1 MVIKKFFFSLLLMII
16 PMQVMAVAAIKHWQ
30 TQQGAQVYFVQTK
43 GLPMLD
49 MRLVFDA
56 GSARDADKEGI
67 AALTARLLKAGTNE
81 WNADQLA
88 QRFDA
93 VGAQYTTD
101 TRRDYT
107 AHSLRTLT
115 QADLLKQAVSTFQAL
130 ITQPKFSQDNF
141 QRIKNQV
148 LMELKQQ
155 QEQPR
160 KIAQKAFYKALYGE
174 HPYAHLIKGSL
185 ETVNQISRADILHFY
200 QQYYVSNKAI
210 LAIVGDIT
218 EKQAHTLANELFA
231 ALPLGKKSHA
241 LPKVIMPLQGKT
253 QSIDF
258 PSSQT
263 HILVGLPVL
272 TRQDADYFPLYVG
285 NHILGGSGLVSKLV
299 DEIREQR
306 GLAYSAYSYFSP
318 LAKAG
323 PFIMGLQ
330 TRNKKS
336 QQALEVLLQTF
347 HGFIKQGVTQ
357 AELTAAQKNI
367 TGGFVL
373 RFDNNR
379 KLLNYVAMIG
389 FYQLPLDYLDTFQK
403 RVMQVTIEQIKSAF
417 QRRMIE
423 QALQVI
429 RVGGK

>member
-1 MVIKKFFFSLLLMII
+1 MNIRNIFFSVLFIII
-16 PMQVMAVAAIKHWQ
+16 PVQVMATPIKYWQ
-30 TQQGAQVYFVQTK
+30 TSQGARVYFVQTK
-43 GLPMLD
+43 DLPMLD
-49 MRLVFDA
+49 MRLLFSA
-56 GSARDADKEGI
+56 GSARDADKKGI
-67 AALTARLLKAGTNE
+67 AALTARLLKSGTNQ
-81 WNADQLA
+81 WNANQIA

-93 VGAQYTTD
+93 VGAQYTVD
-101 TRRDYT
+101 TQRDYT

-115 QADLLKQAVSTFQAL
+115 QDDLLTRAFNTFQAL
-130 ITQPKFSQDNF
+130 ITQPKFSQENF

-174 HPYAHLIKGSL
+174 HPYAHLTKGSL
-185 ETVNQISRADILHFY
+185 ETVNKISRADIQKFY
-200 QQYYVSNKAI
+200 QQYYVSNNAI

-218 EKQAHTLANELFA
+218 EQQARLLADKLFTA
-231 ALPLGKKSHA
+231 MPSGKKA
-241 LPKVIMPLQGKT
+241 QDLPKVIMPMTAKT
-253 QSIDF
+253 HSIDF
-258 PSSQT
+258 PSTQT

-299 DEIREQR
+299 DEIREKR

-318 LAKAG
+318 LAEAG

-336 QQALEVLLQTF
+336 QQALDVLLQTLQT
-347 HGFIKQGVTQ
+347 FIKQGPTQ

-373 RFDNNR
+373 RFDNHR

-389 FYQLPLDYLDTFQK
+389 FYQLPLNYLETFPSQ
-403 RVMQVTIEQIKSAF
+403 VMQVSVEQIKSAF
-417 QRRMIE
+417 QRRILE
-423 QALQVI
+423 QKLQI
-429 RVGGK
+429 IQVGSQ

>member
-1 MVIKKFFFSLLLMII
+1 
-16 PMQVMAVAAIKHWQ
+16 MAVTPIQHWQ
-30 TQQGAQVYFVQTK
+30 TRQGVQVYFVQTK

-49 MRLVFDA
+49 MRLLFAA

-67 AALTARLLKAGTNE
+67 AALTARLLKSGTNK

-93 VGAQYTTD
+93 VGAQYTVD
-101 TRRDYT
+101 TQRDYT

-115 QADLLKQAVSTFQAL
+115 QSDLLKQAISTFQAL
-130 ITQPKFSQDNF
+130 LTQPKFSQDNF

-160 KIAQKAFYKALYGE
+160 KIAQKAFYKALYSE
-174 HPYAHLIKGSL
+174 HPYAHLTTGSL
-185 ETVNQISRADILHFY
+185 ETVNKISRDDVQHFY
-200 QQYYVSNKAI
+200 QQYYVSNNAI

-218 EKQAHTLANELFA
+218 EKQAHTLADGLFA
-231 ALPLGKKSHA
+231 ALPLGKKAPA
-241 LPKVIMPLQGKT
+241 LPKVIMPMKGKT
-253 QSIDF
+253 QSIGF
-258 PSSQT
+258 PSTQT
-263 HILVGLPVL
+263 HILVGVPVL

-299 DEIREQR
+299 DEIREKR

-318 LAKAG
+318 LAEAG

-336 QQALEVLLQTF
+336 QQALDILLQTLYT
-347 HGFIKQGVTQ
+347 FIKQGPTQ

-389 FYQLPLDYLDTFQK
+389 FYQLPLNYLDTFQT
-403 RVMQVTIEQIKSAF
+403 RVMQVTVEQIKTAF
-417 QRRMIE
+417 QRRIPE
-423 QALQVI
+423 QTLQII